1 MCIGSRIV
9 ISSDIENEFFFESFS
24 FIYCC
29 VIQIALKSMPAA
41 AQSPD
46 NSFQMSY
53 ANTCTMHTYKKQDYF
68 LCFKAKV
75 KVGLYHFVS
84 SKSVASD
91 CR

>member
-1 MCIGSRIV
+1 MIC
-9 ISSDIENEFFFESFS
+9 SDIENKFFFESFS

-29 VIQIALKSMPAA
+29 VIQIALKSTPAE
-41 AQSPD
+41 AQSPE
-46 NSFQMSY
+46 NTFQMSY
-53 ANTCTMHTYKKQDYF
+53 SNTCTINTYKKQDYF

-84 SKSVASD
+84 SKSRVASD